1 MEFNL
6 IKRAVRVLNRITNVN
21 AGRVQ
26 AFSLGNVGGVWLS
39 HDEALRLSAV
49 WACVCVISK
58 ALASSCWDVFT
69 EQADGNRTKQPGSRI
84 HQIFNVRPNREMI
97 PLAFKETMLAVALL
111 WGNAYAEIERDT
123 ANRPIALWPL
133 DPTRCTLVRGYFDA
147 DGNFLYHMT
156 GELALRVRNFDKPD
170 TFLPYNDVYHIHGL
184 GLDGSCGLDLVGL
197 AARSFLQSLAT
208 ERFSLKFYEHG
219 TSLGGVLTTEK
230 DLDQGKLDKVKAG
243 IKDRVAGVENA
254 FEFLVLSGG
263 FKWQNLSTSLT
274 DIQHTDTRY
283 FLIEEI
289 CRWFGVPPHKIAHL
303 LRATFSN
310 IEHLGIE
317 FQRDALRPWAVRC
330 EQEADYKLLPVG
342 PVLIKID
349 LEWAAEGDSKT
360 KAETAGILADHG
372 FINRNEWRREV
383 GLNTI
388 GPEGDIFTVQ
398 GNMTTL
404 KRLAAGPVAPNA
416 NAPQIPATTEN
427 PDDQKDPNATSTAKA
442 LLLSAMRRSLNRQ
455 MHRAQEASRGI
466 STARRQS
473 KIASQLI
480 QRFEKKMQDG
490 EPSHMQYVMTQ
501 ISEMLRVC
509 ANVGI
514 LLSCTPS
521 SFSAELKKY
530 FAEESHLLLEAYKTG
545 DITKWCDIEQRAQ
558 FIAENLMRFVN

>member
-1 MEFNL
+1 MALNL
-6 IKRAVRVLNRITNVN
+6 MRRAVQVLNRITNVN

-69 EQADGNRTKQPGSRI
+69 EQADGNRSKQTSSKI
-84 HQIFNVRPNREMI
+84 HQIFNTRPNREMTPI
-97 PLAFKETMLAVALL
+97 AFKDTIMAIALL

-123 ANRPIALWPL
+123 ANRPVALWPL
-133 DPTRCTLVRGYFDA
+133 DPTRCFLVRGYFDA
-147 DGNFLYHMT
+147 DGNFVYSMT
-156 GELALRVRNFDKPD
+156 GELALRVRNWDKPD

-184 GLDGSCGLDLVGL
+184 GLDGFCGLDLVGL
-197 AARSFLQSLAT
+197 AARSFLQNLAT

-230 DLDQGKLDKVKAG
+230 DLDQGKLDKLKAG
-243 IKDRVAGVENA
+243 IKDRVSGVENA

-263 FKWQNLSTSLT
+263 FKWQNLTTSLS

-283 FLIEEI
+283 FLIEET

-342 PVLIKID
+342 PFIIKID

-372 FINRNEWRREV
+372 FINRNEWRRER
-383 GLNTI
+383 GMNTI
-388 GPEGDIFTVQ
+388 GAEGDIFTVQ
-398 GNMTTL
+398 ANMTTL
-404 KRLAAGPVAPNA
+404 KRLAAGPVAPIA
-416 NAPQIPATTEN
+416 NSSQDPAKEN
-427 PDDQKDPNATSTAKA
+427 PEEQKQDPNATSTAKA

-466 STARRQS
+466 SSARRQS

-480 QRFEKKMQDG
+480 LRFEEKMRSG
-490 EPSHMQYVMTQ
+490 EGAHMQYVQNQ

-514 LLSCTPS
+514 ELACTPT

-545 DITKWCDIEQRAQ
+545 DVTKWCDIEQRAQ
-558 FIAENLMRFVN
+558 SVTENLMRFVN